1 MNIKNK
7 KEEAVSGGLIPSDT
21 VVRNVEIVEKFP
33 QETTP
38 CKQIEP
44 EKRFLEFF
52 REEPFPLTA
61 AKLERLTKLYDIN
74 GAWILGAFYSE
85 RIHQECRLL
94 IPGTIYS
101 ACGWEWN
108 TVLATWFSNQDYFRC
123 KAIGEILKIYE
134 NLYKV
139 QVYAYQKSKEK

>member
-7 KEEAVSGGLIPSDT
+7 KEETVSGGLITSDA
-21 VVRNVEIVEKFP
+21 VVKEAEIVDDSWQKTMP
-33 QETTP
+33 SKT
-38 CKQIEP
+38 IEP
-44 EKRFLEFF
+44 EKRFKEFLG
-52 REEPFPLTA
+52 EEPFPLTA
-61 AKLERLTKLYDIN
+61 AKLERLTRLYDIY
-74 GAWILGAFYSE
+74 GTWMLGAFYSA
-85 RIHQECRLL
+85 RLHQECRLL

-123 KAIGEILKIYE
+123 KAIGEILKIYV

>member
-1 MNIKNK
+1 MNSKNK
-7 KEEAVSGGLIPSDT
+7 KEEAVSGALMLPDT
-21 VVRNVEIVEKFP
+21 VVRDAEIVDDSL
-33 QETTP
+33 QRATP
-38 CKQIEP
+38 CKPIEP
-44 EKRFLEFF
+44 EKRFRDFF
-52 REEPFPLTA
+52 GEDPFPLTS
-61 AKLERLTKLYDIN
+61 AKLERLTKLYDFY
-74 GAWILGAFYSE
+74 GAWMLGAFYSE
-85 RIHQECRLL
+85 RLHQECRLL

-108 TVLATWFSNQDYFRC
+108 IVLTTWFANQDYFRC

>member
-21 VVRNVEIVEKFP
+21 VIKDAEIVEDFP
-33 QETTP
+33 QEATP
-38 CKQIEP
+38 CKPIEP
-44 EKRFLEFF
+44 EKRFMEFF
-52 REEPFPLTA
+52 GEGPFPLTS
-61 AKLERLTKLYDIN
+61 AKLERLTKLYDIH
-74 GAWILGAFYSE
+74 GAWMLGAFYSE
-85 RIHQECRLL
+85 RLHQECRLL

-108 TVLATWFSNQDYFRC
+108 TVLATWFSNRDYFRC

-134 NLYKV
+134 NLYN
-139 QVYAYQKSKEK
+139 AGLCLSEK